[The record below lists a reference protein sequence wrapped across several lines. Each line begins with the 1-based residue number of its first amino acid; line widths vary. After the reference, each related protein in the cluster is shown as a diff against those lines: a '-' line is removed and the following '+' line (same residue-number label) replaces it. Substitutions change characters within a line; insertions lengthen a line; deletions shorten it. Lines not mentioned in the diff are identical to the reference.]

1 MRWCTSQH
9 FWSAVLLPYTVPTLK
24 ALLNALHPVRA
35 SSYNIGLELDIP
47 HTDLDCLMKDYS
59 DESDFLR
66 EVLALWLR
74 IAYPTWEAVVKALKS
89 PIVNEEI
96 VAEQVESKYCTPV
109 QYRMDESSSPVKVEE
124 GEGMQ
129 I

>member
-1 MRWCTSQH
+1 
-9 FWSAVLLPYTVPTLK
+9 
-24 ALLNALHPVRA
+24 
-35 SSYNIGLELDIP
+35 
-47 HTDLDCLMKDYS
+47 MKDYS
-59 DESDFLR
+59 DETDFLR

-74 IAYPTWEAVVKALKS
+74 RTHSVTWEAVVNTLKS